1 MCWHTVNFTRLGVNV
16 NDNIYVLI
24 CEIKYSVY
32 KKSNWSGVFGEGGI
46 CTSHDYIRMI
56 YSTSTF
62 GPNVRKVVMISKMVM
77 VMVWLLTP
85 LARIRAVNAIKS
97 PRSAG

>member
-1 MCWHTVNFTRLGVNV
+1 MTR
-16 NDNIYVLI
+16 
-24 CEIKYSVY
+24 
-32 KKSNWSGVFGEGGI
+32 EGGI